1 MMSWTHSRAV
11 FCFGCIE
18 LTVGFCLCTDVIAQ
32 KYPDRPI
39 RLVVAQTPGGSTDT
53 VARFMARALTA
64 PLGQQVIVDNR
75 AGGGGNIGA
84 ELVAKASA
92 DGYTLILGTS
102 STFGVNPSLYPNIPY
117 DAVKDFA
124 PIIFVSVVPNV
135 LVVPPVVPATS
146 IQELVALAKAK
157 PGSLN
162 FASSGS
168 GGGPHL
174 AAELFK
180 SQAGIDIVH
189 IPYKGTG
196 PAIADLLSAQVQL
209 SFTTV
214 VSVLP
219 HIKSG
224 KLRALAVTSPRR
236 VQALPDVPT
245 VAEAK
250 FPGVNATSWN
260 GMLAPARTPPAMIER
275 INREANMI
283 LNSPQMRESL
293 LSQGAEPMG
302 GTPAEFGAYVRNEV
316 SKWAKVVKAAGIKPE

>member
-1 MMSWTHSRAV
+1 MKWLASLRTFIV
-11 FCFGCIE
+11 FTYLSIAGIY
-18 LTVGFCLCTDVIAQ
+18 LCGDVTAQ
-32 KYPDRPI
+32 TYPDRPI

-53 VARFMARALTA
+53 VARVMARALTV

-84 ELVAKASA
+84 ELVAKAA
-92 DGYTLILGTS
+92 PDGYTLILGTS
-102 STFGVNPSLYPNIPY
+102 STFGVNPSLYPNLPY

-135 LVVPPVVPATS
+135 LVVPPMVPAHS
-146 IQELVALAKAK
+146 VQELVSLAKAK

-196 PAIADLLSAQVQL
+196 PAIADLLSGQVQM

-236 VQALPDVPT
+236 VQALPDIPT

-250 FPGVNATSWN
+250 YPGVNATSWN
-260 GMLAPARTPPAMIER
+260 GMLAPAKTPAAIIAR
-275 INREANMI
+275 LNTEANKI
-283 LNSPQMRESL
+283 LSSPQMRENL
-293 LSQGAEPMG
+293 LNQGAEPMG
-302 GTPAEFGAYVRNEV
+302 GTPAEFGAYVKNEV
-316 SKWAKVVKAAGIKPE
+316 NKWGKVIKAAGIKPE